1 MNISGYLE
9 VNGEITKITSMDSLK
24 AFMQNL
30 GESVNEPTEEDYAF
44 MCSDKYED
52 EKSYTDDCGVNYSNK
67 NRLLWGNLSLTTY
80 NVMDGTKFVSTNAF
94 ATSGRISS
102 SLHSLLIS
110 DSVVAIGTNSFSN
123 SCYLRS
129 IILSK
134 NLIYIGPHAYSRCFD
149 LLNFDFPESIKYIGA
164 YSFHHCHELTE
175 MVFPASLRKIGSFAF
190 SNCKKLETVTF
201 KGILPYAGSGIFDEC
216 LNLKEIHIPRG
227 SLEHYI
233 KIMPFYKDKFVEE

>member
-52 EKSYTDDCGVNYSNK
+52 EKSYTDDCGVDYSNK

-94 ATSGRISS
+94 ATRGSISS

-134 NLIYIGPHAYSRCFD
+134 NLMYIGPHAYSRCFN

-164 YSFHHCHELTE
+164 YSFYCCHDLTE

-190 SNCKKLETVTF
+190 SNCKKLGTVTF

-216 LNLKEIHIPRG
+216 VNLKEIHIPKG

>member
-52 EKSYTDDCGVNYSNK
+52 EKSYTDDCGVDYSNK
-67 NRLLWGNLSLTTY
+67 NRLLLLWGNLSLTTY

-94 ATSGRISS
+94 ATRGSFSS

-110 DSVVAIGTNSFSN
+110 DSVVAIGTNSFS

-134 NLIYIGPHAYSRCFD
+134 NLIYIGRS
-149 LLNFDFPESIKYIGA
+149 
-164 YSFHHCHELTE
+164 
-175 MVFPASLRKIGSFAF
+175 
-190 SNCKKLETVTF
+190 
-201 KGILPYAGSGIFDEC
+201 
-216 LNLKEIHIPRG
+216 
-227 SLEHYI
+227 
-233 KIMPFYKDKFVEE
+233 EERR